1 MNPPWPARRRW
12 LACAVLAALA
22 EPPTVR
28 SARTAPPLTLY
39 TFGDSI
45 LDCAR
50 YNDHGVHPGQLLVR
64 NDDTL
69 FPEFRG
75 RDLRSRG
82 APRLVHRAVDGATLS
97 GLPGQARGLAPPQG
111 PALALLTIG
120 GNDLIAGLAADE
132 GPGVRA
138 FEAALERFVSELP
151 VRPVLI
157 GNVYDPTFGDDRR
170 HFLAVAPARARA
182 NFRRVNAAIAAV
194 AARHGTLVD
203 LHAHFLRGK
212 PSWFTRTIEP
222 SLVGASEVRRA
233 FLAAIPT

>member
-1 MNPPWPARRRW
+1 MNPEWPARRRW
-12 LACAVLAALA
+12 MACAMLATLA
-22 EPPTVR
+22 EPLPVR
-28 SARTAPPLTLY
+28 SARTTPPLTLY

-64 NDDTL
+64 NEDSL

-75 RDLRSRG
+75 RDLGSRG
-82 APRLVHRAVDGATLS
+82 AARLVHRAVDGATVS
-97 GLPGQARGLAPPQG
+97 ALPAHARGLPAPQG
-111 PALALLTIG
+111 PALALVTIG

-132 GPGVRA
+132 GPGVKA
-138 FEAALERFVSELP
+138 FEAALERFVRDLQ

-157 GNVYDPTFGDDRR
+157 GNVYDPTFGDDR
-170 HFLAVAPARARA
+170 HNFLPVEPRRARA

-194 AARHGTLVD
+194 AARHGRLVD
-203 LHAHFLRGK
+203 LHAHFLRGT
-212 PSWFTRTIEP
+212 PAWFTRTIEP

-233 FLAAIPT
+233 FLAAIPA